1 MDLGSFEG
9 SPVLG
14 TAIKVRNTGDG
25 LSASVKVDPVIL
37 RQHDRVYVVMECDVI
52 DVQHPIVKD
61 TEGVCRTAVLRAG
74 NATIVDRELVAAHLA
89 AQAERIQL
97 AREAEAGVTRLPYG
111 EGPDLVEAH
120 NAGEHKEGLV
130 DGCPECDAELQTIED
145 EAASN
150 LGMKPKRKRA
160 PRKRSS

>member
-61 TEGVCRTAVLRAG
+61 TDGVCRTAVLRAG
-74 NATIVDRELVAAHLA
+74 NATIVDKDLVASHLA

-97 AREAEAGVTRLPYG
+97 AREAEAGVTRLQFDQI
-111 EGPDLVEAH
+111 DLVEAH
-120 NAGEHKEGLV
+120 NAGAHKDGLV
-130 DGCPECDAELQTIED
+130 EGCPECDAELQQIED
-145 EAASN
+145 EAAAN
-150 LGMKPKRKRA
+150 LGMKPKRKR
-160 PRKRSS
+160 RSSS